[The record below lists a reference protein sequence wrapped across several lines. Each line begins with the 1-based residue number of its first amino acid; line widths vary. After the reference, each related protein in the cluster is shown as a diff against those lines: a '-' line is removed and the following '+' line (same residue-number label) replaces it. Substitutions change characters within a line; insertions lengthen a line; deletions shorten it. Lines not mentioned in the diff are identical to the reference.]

1 MAYAFQDPSAI
12 IPTKTNNR
20 CFTFVNDHHIH
31 PCVAA
36 CYSFEEIGKAHRA
49 MENSDLVGKAVVVF
63 G

>member
-20 CFTFVNDHHIH
+20 YFTFVNDHHIY

-36 CYSFEEIGKAHRA
+36 WCSFEEIGKAHRA
-49 MENSDLVGKAVVVF
+49 MENSDLAGKAVVVF

>member
-1 MAYAFQDPSAI
+1 MAFAFQSSLAI
-12 IPTKTNNR
+12 IPTKKITDI
-20 CFTFVNDHHIH
+20 FTFINDHHIH

-36 CYSFEEIGKAHRA
+36 CYSFDEIGKAHRA

>member
-1 MAYAFQDPSAI
+1 MAYAFQDSSAI

-20 CFTFVNDHHIH
+20 YFTFVNDRHIH
-31 PCVAA
+31 SCVAA